1 MTLICLSLNYVTHH
15 IPLSPWRLSPNYRAN
30 HNSSNRTKWFDLLKN
45 WISMWGIF
53 KIASWPTTC
62 LVKFI
67 WSQKELSK
75 YYQLSM
81 PKNQNFTD
89 LATNGFLHKEGK
101 FQFEGWKKAFS
112 SMDQTTNW
120 ETYTQMT
127 NKKKRTQFLW
137 WKWWDC
143 DTLLC
148 TSFSF
153 PLQNFPWIK
162 AMFTFVLLK

>member
-1 MTLICLSLNYVTHH
+1 MWHTIFLFRLR
-15 IPLSPWRLSPNYRAN
+15 RLSPNYRAN

-45 WISMWGIF
+45 IYVGYF
-53 KIASWPTTC
+53 QIASWPTTC

-81 PKNQNFTD
+81 SKNQNFTD
-89 LATNGFLHKEGK
+89 LATNGFLHQEGK

-120 ETYTQMT
+120 ETHTQMT
-127 NKKKRTQFLW
+127 NKKKGLNFYGENDGTVIL
-137 WKWWDC
+137 
-143 DTLLC
+143 LLC

>member
-1 MTLICLSLNYVTHH
+1 MMLICLPLNYMTNHSR
-15 IPLSPWRLSPNYRAN
+15 LSPWRLSPNYRAN

-101 FQFEGWKKAFS
+101 FQFEGWKKGS
-112 SMDQTTNW
+112 VRWTKPQIEKLIHKW
-120 ETYTQMT
+120 LI
-127 NKKKRTQFLW
+127 KKKGLNFYGENDGTVILYFVHHFLFLC
-137 WKWWDC
+137 KIFHRLKQC
-143 DTLLC
+143 LLLC
-148 TSFSF
+148 Y
-153 PLQNFPWIK
+153 
-162 AMFTFVLLK
+162 